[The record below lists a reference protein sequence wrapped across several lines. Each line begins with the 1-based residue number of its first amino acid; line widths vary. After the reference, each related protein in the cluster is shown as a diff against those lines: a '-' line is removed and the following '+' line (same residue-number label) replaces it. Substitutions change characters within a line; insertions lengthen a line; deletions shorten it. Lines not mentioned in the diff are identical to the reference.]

1 MKTLPLRQIGTSELY
16 VSGVA
21 LGCWPIAGMTSLDVN
36 ERDSLAT
43 LAAALDHGINF
54 FDTAYCYG
62 AAGESEKLVGRALA
76 KHRDQVVIASKGG
89 IHWDSRLQQRQDATP
104 ATILRQC
111 AESLQRLQT
120 DCIDLYYLHGP
131 DPRVPLSETATAF
144 ERLITEGKIRYAGVS
159 NCTVPQIEEF
169 VSVCPIVAV
178 QPRYNLLQRGIES
191 SLIPWCQQ
199 RTIGVIHYWPLMKG
213 LLAGKIRRNHP
224 FDPQDKRLRYPIFQG
239 ENFEKAQSLLDL
251 LDQIAA
257 EHQKTVSQVVVNWSL
272 HRPGITTTLCGAKRD
287 WQISETAGAM
297 GWQLNETSLQRIQQ
311 KLDSLGPLDA

>member
-1 MKTLPLRQIGTSELY
+1 MENLRQIGTSELY
-16 VSGVA
+16 VTGVA

-36 ERDSLAT
+36 EADSLAT
-43 LAAALDHGINF
+43 LAAARDQGINF

-62 AAGESEKLVGRALA
+62 PAGESEKLLGRALA
-76 KHRDQVVIASKGG
+76 DQRDDVVIASKGG
-89 IHWDSRLQQRQDATP
+89 IHWNSSLQQQQDAAP

-111 AESLQRLQT
+111 EESLRRLRT
-120 DCIDLYYLHGP
+120 GHLDLYYLHGP
-131 DPRVPLSETATAF
+131 DPRIPLSETASAF
-144 ERLITEGKIRYAGVS
+144 QRLIDEGKIRYAGVS
-159 NCTVPQIEEF
+159 NCSVEQIEEF

-178 QPRYNLLQRGIES
+178 QPRYNLLQRKIES

-199 RTIGVIHYWPLMKG
+199 RKIGVVHYWPLMKG
-213 LLAGKIRRNHP
+213 LLAGKIRRNHA
-224 FDPQDKRLRYPIFQG
+224 FDPRDKRLRYPIFQG

-257 EHQKTVSQVVVNWSL
+257 DQQKTVSQVVVNWSM
-272 HRPGITTTLCGAKRD
+272 HRPGITATLCGAKRD

-297 GWQLNETSLQRIQQ
+297 GWRLDQRNLQRIED